1 MKSSDI
7 EALNNRF
14 EFSSAQDVLAY
25 AVDRFGQKI
34 TLASSLG
41 AEDQVL
47 THLLATI
54 SQEIDVFVLDTGRL
68 HQETYDVI
76 EKTMTQYAFNYR
88 IMCPEHVA
96 TQALIASSGPNL
108 FYQSVANRKACCH
121 VRKVVPLGRALAGYS
136 AWITGIRRAQSV
148 ERFNTN
154 FFEWDHAHGQV
165 KINPLIKWSKSDV
178 WDVIKRY
185 DIPYNAL
192 HDQGYPSIGCLPCT
206 RPVSP
211 GDDERSG
218 RWWWE
223 AAEKKECGLHS
234 DVRKES

>member
-1 MKSSDI
+1 MKPSDI
-7 EALNNRF
+7 DALNARF
-14 EFSSAQDVLAY
+14 ESGHAQDVLTY
-25 AVDRFGQKI
+25 AVDRWGEKI

-41 AEDQVL
+41 VEDQVL
-47 THLLATI
+47 THFLSTI
-54 SQEIDVFVLDTGRL
+54 SQKMDVFVLDTGRL

-88 IMCPEHVA
+88 ILYPDHMAIQE
-96 TQALIASSGPNL
+96 LIESSGPNL
-108 FYQSVANRKACCH
+108 FYQSVAKRKACCH
-121 VRKVVPLGRALAGYS
+121 VRKVGPLGRALTGYS

-148 ERFNTN
+148 DRFNAN
-154 FFEWDHAHGQV
+154 FFEWDAAHGQV

-178 WDVIKRY
+178 WDAIKRY

-211 GDDERSG
+211 GEDERSG

-223 AAEKKECGLHS
+223 ATEKKECGLHS